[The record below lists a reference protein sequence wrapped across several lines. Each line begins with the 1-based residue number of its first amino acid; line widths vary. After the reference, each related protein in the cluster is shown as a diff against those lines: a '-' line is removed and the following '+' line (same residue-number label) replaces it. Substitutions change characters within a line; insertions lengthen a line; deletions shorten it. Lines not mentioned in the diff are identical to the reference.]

1 MSKKEE
7 PFLLKYLKHE
17 GKEIRK
23 FLTSR
28 DLLIFIFF
36 LLVSTGL
43 WSLQAMRKEYETII
57 SIPITY
63 EKAPEGLVQQA
74 ELPQRLLVTVT
85 DDGTSL
91 VRNRWMH
98 SYTPIAIDISAY
110 TGGTYSLPTAEFE
123 SEIQKQL
130 NTTTKIVRIAPASIE
145 LEFKE
150 LSKKEVPVVFNGTI
164 RMAQQYIRQGEL
176 EIKPSHITI
185 YGINSVIDSID
196 HIDTEY
202 AELSDIS
209 GTINKRIKLTS
220 TPNVS
225 FSHDSVSCIQHSERY
240 TEKVLEVPVR
250 TKKVEKG
257 YKIRT
262 FPVMVKVK
270 FHVGLSNYDK
280 VTADKLTVFAN
291 PEDAV
296 GSRIPL
302 RITGAEDMINSIE
315 IMPSSVDYLTEKN
328 D

>member
-209 GTINKRIKLTS
+209 GTMNKRIKLTS
-220 TPNVS
+220 
-225 FSHDSVSCIQHSERY
+225 